1 MTTKMIYLARRN
13 PALAPHE
20 FAPAWKS
27 HSALGAQCTNVRD
40 KVVSVRQCAR
50 VLTYPV
56 PPGFSTDYDGVNL
69 LTVKSLEAAHSIWTD
84 PETLAVMR
92 PDEPRVFST
101 YVREFTLV
109 AQEVWAGEPD
119 VSLRH
124 QPGGRCV
131 VLGFLQGA
139 RLQELSHDAVAARLP
154 GAEALVLNH
163 VCEPPPEGYDYSV
176 ILEAWYPS
184 PADALQEFARVSPTD
199 ALMRAAGDHLS
210 AERSVWM
217 LTQVTHHRP

>member
-40 KVVSVRQCAR
+40 KVISVRQCAR
-50 VLTYPV
+50 VLTHPA
-56 PPGFSTDYDGVNL
+56 PSGFSTDYDGVNL

-84 PETLAVMR
+84 PETLAIMR

-109 AQEVWAGEPD
+109 AQEVWAGEPEAA
-119 VSLRH
+119 VRH

-131 VLGFLQGA
+131 VLGFLRGD
-139 RLQELSHDAVAARLP
+139 RLQELSRDAVAASLP
-154 GAEALVLNH
+154 GAEALVLNQ
-163 VCEPPPEGYDYSV
+163 VCEQPPDGYDYSV

-184 PADALQEFARVSPTD
+184 PADALQEFARVSPTE
-199 ALMRAAGDHLS
+199 ALMGAAGDRLS
-210 AERSVWM
+210 AARSVWM